1 LNLRLAICDV
11 SREREAISV
20 SQGGYYTVTFEVS
33 VVNGGIHSVLI
44 LYLSGSPASA
54 NVKANSSKE
63 VAVNCPSTSG
73 APGNSNVVG
82 VANVDL
88 DLLSGSNTITIS
100 SIAKQTAP
108 DLDSIIVV
116 Q

>member
-1 LNLRLAICDV
+1 MTDR
-11 SREREAISV
+11 SRSKGKSKGGKKLSV
-20 SQGGYYTVTFEVS
+20 SQGGYYTVTFDVS
-33 VVNGGIHSVLI
+33 VVNGGVHSVLI

-54 NVKANSSKE
+54 NVKANSSKA
-63 VAVNCPSTSG
+63 VAVNFPSTSG
-73 APGNSNVVG
+73 APDNSNVVG
-82 VANVDL
+82 VAHVDL

-100 SIAKQTAP
+100 SIAKRTAP